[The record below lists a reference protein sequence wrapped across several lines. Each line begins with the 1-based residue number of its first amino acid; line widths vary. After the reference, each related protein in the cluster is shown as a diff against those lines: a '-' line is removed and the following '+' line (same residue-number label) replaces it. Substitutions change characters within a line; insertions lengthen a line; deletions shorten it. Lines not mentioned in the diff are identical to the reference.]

1 MAIFASSQLFLT
13 TLPKCLVGRVQPVLW
28 PGLLD
33 KLEMHFSLFAS
44 SLFLLYLILMSLGL
58 IKGSLLMCSQ
68 GLYIFSLTVIN
79 ELFQG
84 FYNSSSSLFRLV
96 HGSVK
101 HKLHWNTPPDNL
113 PFDPVLVILAEVS
126 LLKWKRADTAK
137 KPKDSLFSIYLSF
150 LPNITVPII
159 VLIISLGL
167 ICGVTC
173 RIRAGVWVSKIL
185 SYLYFQPLW

>member
-1 MAIFASSQLFLT
+1 M
-13 TLPKCLVGRVQPVLW
+13 R
-28 PGLLD
+28 
-33 KLEMHFSLFAS
+33 FSLFAS

-126 LLKWKRADTAK
+126 LLK
-137 KPKDSLFSIYLSF
+137 
-150 LPNITVPII
+150 
-159 VLIISLGL
+159 
-167 ICGVTC
+167 
-173 RIRAGVWVSKIL
+173 
-185 SYLYFQPLW
+185 